1 MALQLNI
8 NTRTA
13 IGGIEIPNPIIAR
26 FVPIPM
32 WDTLNLRFDFKYA
45 VLENEQSGYGRL
57 DNVLYE
63 KTVQQNVYEV
73 LTDEE
78 IEQGIEAQITGTI
91 DVIEKHILPKT
102 KTKLI
107 SGLPQIYALYAQIE
121 QIMPQQSAFVK
132 NVFGYHLMA
141 KELLAPIVGIENIVI
156 RLELA

>member
-13 IGGIEIPNPIIAR
+13 EGGIEIPNPIIAR
-26 FVPIPM
+26 FIPIPM
-32 WDTLNLRFDFKYA
+32 WETKSQRFEFKYA
-45 VLENEQSGYGRL
+45 VLENEGGYGKL
-57 DNVLYE
+57 GNVLFE

-73 LTDEE
+73 LNDEQ
-78 IEQGIEAQITGTI
+78 IEQGIEPKITGTI

-102 KTKLI
+102 ATKI
-107 SGLPQIYALYAQIE
+107 INTIQDVYAIYAQIE

-141 KELLAPIVGIENIVI
+141 QELLAPIVGIKNIVI
-156 RLELA
+156 RLDLA